1 MAELNLLGVPMDLG
15 AGRRGV
21 DMGPS
26 ALRLARLGDTL
37 RGLGHEVRDLG
48 NVAVPVAESVA
59 EDAVPGATRSAAA
72 GAGVGARFL
81 PEIAAVCAELAARI
95 SALGPEALPIVLGGD
110 HALSLGSIAG
120 IARRA
125 PGAGGE
131 RIGVLWIDAHADV
144 NTPATSPS
152 GNVHG
157 MPLAHLLGHGDPRL
171 LAAVTGNAA
180 AHPVVRPE
188 DVVLVGLR
196 SVDAGERGF
205 VRRLGLRTYT
215 MSDID
220 RSGIGAV
227 TEAALAALAHTDR
240 LHVSFDADVLDPAIA
255 PGVGTP
261 IAGGLAY
268 REAHLLMELL
278 HESGRV
284 GSVDL
289 VEVNPI
295 LDDRNR
301 TAQTLVDLAASLFG
315 RTIL

>member
-1 MAELNLLGVPMDLG
+1 MAELTLLGVPMDLG

-37 RGLGHEVRDLG
+37 RSLGHGVRDLG
-48 NVAVPVAESVA
+48 NLAVPVAESVVDGPR
-59 EDAVPGATRSAAA
+59 E
-72 GAGVGARFL
+72 ARFL
-81 PEIAAVCAELAARI
+81 VAIAAVCRDLAA
-95 SALGPEALPIVLGGD
+95 ALEALPPQVVPAVLGGD
-110 HALSLGSIAG
+110 HALALGSVAG
-120 IARRA
+120 ARRRA
-125 PGAGGE
+125 AGE

-171 LAAVTGNAA
+171 LEAIGGGAERGAVL
-180 AHPVVRPE
+180 RPE
-188 DVVLVGLR
+188 DLVLIGLR
-196 SVDAGERGF
+196 SVDPGERDF
-205 VRRLGLRTYT
+205 IRRQGLRAFT

-220 RSGIGAV
+220 RSGIARV
-227 TEAALAALAHTDR
+227 TESALEALAHVDR

-284 GSVDL
+284 RSVDL

-295 LDDRNR
+295 LDHGNR
-301 TAQTLVDLAASLFG
+301 TAQTLVELAASLFG